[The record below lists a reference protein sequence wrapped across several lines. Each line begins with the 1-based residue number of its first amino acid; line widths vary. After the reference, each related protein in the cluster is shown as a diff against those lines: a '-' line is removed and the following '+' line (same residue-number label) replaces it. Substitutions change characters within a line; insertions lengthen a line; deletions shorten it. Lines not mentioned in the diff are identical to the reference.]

1 MASTRCV
8 LLLTGF
14 LWSAVRAGVPEA
26 WADADL
32 RAGFDPAAAACALR
46 GWDPARPVKVVAV
59 GGSITAGQGTGKGQR
74 YTELLPKYLAGLG
87 VADVAV
93 TNWGH
98 HGAGLCAFAKAPRD
112 GACHLAQNASVLVLE
127 AGVNDAGNPNDV
139 LSFKGARRR
148 GIDHASTCAEAIVR
162 ACLETNPRLAVFFL
176 EAPGKA
182 KCAPDRMRALGMGPV
197 PINFCN
203 GTRPG
208 ETLSC
213 ALGDGAQ
220 KHTVV
225 ACGYGA
231 AAQLSLPHA
240 FAAVLRNSSQD
251 GIFADFHLGPR
262 GHDVAAAVLARAIA
276 DGLEAAPRACDRALP
291 PVVTDA
297 VALRTMY
304 DALFSAQGS
313 RLYAFVSGASRC
325 ALRAAKCPHTAKGE
339 IEAARCGAM
348 DGGGGWFA
356 PRGTLV
362 NAFHY
367 PQAPRDSGLFF
378 CAGEG
383 AGAAEASA
391 TLTIRGR
398 ATPPAAAC
406 NVELSVMHS
415 YENFGPF
422 EVYVDGGVP
431 ARVDPR
437 WNDKKSV
444 PQTVTVATL
453 PCARALS
460 ATVEL
465 RTTRVTGRIAI
476 YGLHVVLAGK
486 K

>member
-8 LLLTGF
+8 LLLAGF
-14 LWSAVRAGVPEA
+14 LWLAVRAGTPEA

-32 RAGFDPAAAACALR
+32 RAGFDPDAAACALR
-46 GWDPARPVKVVAV
+46 SWDATRPVKVVAV
-59 GGSITAGQGTGKGQR
+59 GGSITAGQGTGKGHR
-74 YTELLPKYLAGLG
+74 YTELLPRYLADLG
-87 VADVAV
+87 VADAAV

-98 HGAGLCAFAKAPRD
+98 HGTGLCAFAKAPRD

-162 ACLETNPRLAVFFL
+162 ACLDINPRLAVFFL
-176 EAPGKA
+176 EAPGKG
-182 KCAPDRMRALGMGPV
+182 KCAPDRMRALGMGPA
-197 PINFCN
+197 PRDFCN
-203 GTRPG
+203 GTRPVA
-208 ETLSC
+208 LSC

-220 KHTVV
+220 KHAVV

-240 FAAVLRNSSQD
+240 LAAVLRNSSQD

-276 DGLEAAPRACDRALP
+276 DGLKVAPRACDRALP

-313 RLYAFVSGASRC
+313 GLYAFVSGASRC
-325 ALRAAKCPHTAKGE
+325 ALRAATCAHTAKGE
-339 IEAARCGAM
+339 IAAARYGDM
-348 DGGGGWFA
+348 DGGGGWFS

-362 NAFHY
+362 NAFHH
-367 PQAPRDSGLFF
+367 PQAPRDAGLFF

-383 AGAAEASA
+383 AGAAEESA

-398 ATPPAAAC
+398 ATPPEAAC

-422 EVYVDGGVP
+422 EVFVDGGVP

-437 WNDKKSV
+437 WGDHKSV
-444 PQTVTVATL
+444 PKTVTVATL
-453 PCARALS
+453 PCARALN

-465 RTTRVTGRIAI
+465 RATRITGRIAI
-476 YGLHVVLAGK
+476 YGMHVVLAGK
-486 K
+486 